1 MRDYRERLAVPV
13 AWWLLGVP
21 VIILL
26 GTYGIYANLRGPIV
40 GIIYIVFTIGYIAG
54 LLAWSS
60 GVIEVGD
67 GELHAARAA
76 LPLSQVTEVRALDA
90 QQAEAMRGPRADPA
104 AHMLIR
110 PFLKTAVYV
119 AIRDPAGQVP
129 YWLVGTRRPAEL
141 AGVIE
146 RCRPKDTARGMI

>member
-26 GTYGIYANLRGPIV
+26 GTYGIYANLRGSIV

-60 GVIEVGD
+60 GVIEVRD
-67 GELHAARAA
+67 GELRAARAA
-76 LPLSQVTEVRALDA
+76 LPLSEVTEVRALDA
-90 QQAEAMRGPRADPA
+90 EQAEAMRGPRADPA

-141 AGVIE
+141 ATVIE

>member
-1 MRDYRERLAVPV
+1 MRDYRERLAVP
-13 AWWLLGVP
+13 ATWWLLGVP

-26 GTYGIYANLRGPIV
+26 GTYGIYANLRGLIV
-40 GIIYIVFTIGYIAG
+40 GIIFIVFTIGYIAG
-54 LLAWSS
+54 LLAWSA

-67 GELHAARAA
+67 GELRAARAV
-76 LPLSQVTEVRALDA
+76 LPLSQVTEVHALDA

-141 AGVIE
+141 AAVLE